1 MTPPPSAAP
10 AAVLAPAVLAPA
22 VLCCGRP
29 MGAISVTEQAETTV
43 DEVSLLSC
51 SSCSRHAWL
60 QDGVLLDRDG
70 MLAAVKARIAVA
82 PRPRGGRPKGSGRK
96 TPAPAPRAEDEAVL
110 KAREMR
116 ALLSGFTVH
125 GTVR

>member
-1 MTPPPSAAP
+1 
-10 AAVLAPAVLAPA
+10 
-22 VLCCGRP
+22 
-29 MGAISVTEQAETTV
+29 MGAISVTEQAAEQVTETV
-43 DEVSLLSC
+43 SELSLLSC

-60 QDGVLLDRDG
+60 QDGVLLDREG
-70 MLAAVKARIAVA
+70 MLAAVKARLAVA

-96 TPAPAPRAEDEAVL
+96 AAPAPRVEDEAVR